1 MRGCNSFDDTR
12 ETPKPG
18 KGLERE
24 VEREARILKR
34 ICLEDLKRAPREVIW
49 ELLAWGNPL
58 VEEWLR
64 EQQ

>member
-1 MRGCNSFDDTR
+1 MVRRKAPRNLR
-12 ETPKPG
+12 KEAVK
-18 KGLERE
+18 
-24 VEREARILKR
+24 EARILKR
-34 ICLEDLKRAPREVIW
+34 IYLEDLKRAPREVIW